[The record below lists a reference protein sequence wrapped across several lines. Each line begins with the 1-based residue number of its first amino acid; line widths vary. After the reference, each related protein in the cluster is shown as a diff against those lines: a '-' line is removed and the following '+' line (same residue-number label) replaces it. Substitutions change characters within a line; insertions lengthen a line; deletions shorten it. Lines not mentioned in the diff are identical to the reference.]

1 MSKQLS
7 LFPAMTAHFV
17 VLGGWIQK
25 PVSRNMFQFVSFA
38 QTSLAIARHSWCWL
52 SRVDKLQYD
61 ILCLQRVSEL
71 NLI

>member
-1 MSKQLS
+1 MSKHVEIQLS
-7 LFPAMTAHFV
+7 LFPAITAHFV

-38 QTSLAIARHSWCWL
+38 QTILAIARHSWL

-61 ILCLQRVSEL
+61 ILCLQRVS
-71 NLI
+71 